1 MTYDASGAVFRNNKS
16 CVEASVVLCGPHAGI
31 WSPCFLF
38 RIFGTAKFPARATKR
53 VANEKLCSG
62 WSFLSWQLAVLWC
75 EGGGG
80 GEGTPIKMNKPQR
93 ITLFAAVGLIIAMCL
108 YSPRVLE
115 VRGRHMSG
123 GYYFILD
130 QWHYND
136 PIDFSRLFS
145 QIVIVLIIA
154 ALLVVAFKKAN

>member
-1 MTYDASGAVFRNNKS
+1 
-16 CVEASVVLCGPHAGI
+16 
-31 WSPCFLF
+31 
-38 RIFGTAKFPARATKR
+38 
-53 VANEKLCSG
+53 
-62 WSFLSWQLAVLWC
+62 
-75 EGGGG
+75 
-80 GEGTPIKMNKPQR
+80 MNKPQR

>member
-1 MTYDASGAVFRNNKS
+1 VLAIACKAVVTF
-16 CVEASVVLCGPHAGI
+16 SVMALP
-31 WSPCFLF
+31 
-38 RIFGTAKFPARATKR
+38 
-53 VANEKLCSG
+53 
-62 WSFLSWQLAVLWC
+62 
-75 EGGGG
+75 
-80 GEGTPIKMNKPQR
+80 
-93 ITLFAAVGLIIAMCL
+93 
-108 YSPRVLE
+108 VLE

-154 ALLVVAFKKAN
+154 ALLVVAFKRAN